1 MALSGMTGFGRAEGA
16 LGAWSWAVE
25 ARSVNGRTLEVRF
38 KGPPGFDGLERAAR
52 EAGQARFQRGQV
64 SLTLQA
70 RRAEAAAGSVS
81 VNVEQLDRYLA
92 VVAPYVADGRLA
104 PPSADGLLALR
115 GVIEAADVEEAP
127 EARAE
132 AEAGMTSA
140 ILLAL
145 DALKAARLEE
155 GAALAPVL
163 AGQVDRIEALVAVAG
178 TQAGDQPAVIRDR
191 FARRLTELAG
201 EAATQER
208 ILQEAAAMGVKADV
222 QEELDRLAGHV
233 TAARLLLTGEGPA
246 GRRLDFLTQE
256 FMREANTLCSKS
268 ATPALTATGLELKA
282 VIEQF
287 REQVQNVE

>member
-81 VNVEQLDRYLA
+81 VNVEQMERYLA

-104 PPSADGLLALR
+104 PPSADGVLALR

>member
-1 MALSGMTGFGRAEGA
+1 MTGFGRAEGA
-16 LGAWSWAVE
+16 LGAWAWAVE

-38 KGPPGFDGLERAAR
+38 KGPPGFDSLERGVR

-70 RRAEAAAGSVS
+70 KRAEAAAGSVS
-81 VNVEQLDRYLA
+81 VNIDQLERYLA
-92 VVAPYVADGRLA
+92 AVAPYVADGRAAA
-104 PPSADGLLALR
+104 PHADGLLALR
-115 GVIEAADVEEAP
+115 GVIEAADVEESP

-132 AEAGMTSA
+132 AEAGMASA

-191 FARRLTELAG
+191 FAKRLTELAG

-208 ILQEAAAMGVKADV
+208 ILQEAAAQAVKADV
-222 QEELDRLAGHV
+222 QEELDRLGGHV
-233 TAARLLLTGEGPA
+233 AAARLLLTGEGPA